1 MTEDIRQRNENR
13 NRLVEQLERDDG
25 ALDVG
30 ALYEGARRAE
40 AEHAEHERKLR
51 EQQAAAQVARDK
63 ELNDLLT
70 KVGEHM
76 HKETETKAAMEIE
89 KAKAEAEKELEAKIR
104 KLNGLKTA
112 EEEATDQSY
121 ASVLNSLNLNKN
133 KINK

>member
-13 NRLVEQLERDDG
+13 NRLVEQLERDG
-25 ALDVG
+25 GTLDVG

-40 AEHAEHERKLR
+40 EEHAEHQRKLR

-76 HKETETKAAMEIE
+76 HKETEAKAAKEIKE
-89 KAKAEAEKELEAKIR
+89 AKAKAEKELEAEIR